1 MTGREGER
9 EGGEGGRRERA
20 DQRRK
25 PTRQGGREGS
35 RRREEGTRETVLG
48 SKLVHLKA
56 RGGGVPTPQGSS
68 EYHVRIAMLGD
79 ETGRATGP
87 IWALGMKKGKRGATL
102 VCQPV
107 LIGKSWRPSP
117 STPCWV

>member
-48 SKLVHLKA
+48 RAHSPGFKYVLCTNSYA
-56 RGGGVPTPQGSS
+56 
-68 EYHVRIAMLGD
+68 
-79 ETGRATGP
+79 GR
-87 IWALGMKKGKRGATL
+87 
-102 VCQPV
+102 
-107 LIGKSWRPSP
+107 
-117 STPCWV
+117 